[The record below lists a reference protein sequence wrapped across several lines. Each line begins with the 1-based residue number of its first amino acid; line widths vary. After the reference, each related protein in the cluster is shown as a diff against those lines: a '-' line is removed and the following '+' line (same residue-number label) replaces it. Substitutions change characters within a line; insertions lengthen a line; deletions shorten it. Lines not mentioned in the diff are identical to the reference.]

1 MRSFLVCFSILWFS
15 WQVASA
21 QEQPDLNGFKPYGA
35 YDGSG
40 IDSVNLQTGN
50 LIIHIPVPVLYPQ
63 RGGELNLKWL
73 LAANSMNWSCVT
85 FSTTCRWDLVA
96 AKSVE
101 AIGSGIGLDHS
112 LDMAVHRV
120 RHLSST
126 DEDVGSYFIR
136 TSDGNSHQLVD
147 TAGNRRSFDAI
158 DTSGWHVELSG
169 ADSFGNATTGL
180 AIDRQ
185 GNRYQLNTFFGL
197 GQSNGCNPATGC
209 EIVTTYTEYAKPTN
223 VTDANGNIFSLNT
236 SNGDFSSYKDTM
248 GRPHPGFASVSS
260 DNTGCLLSGQQF
272 SSAVTYPFPGFGGAG
287 LQLKFC
293 YATTPYSTAFS
304 TPSTAIQGSGF
315 SGSQLATVIMP
326 DSTKWVFAYD
336 TYGNISS
343 VGLPLGGSISYT
355 WTEIPARDC
364 VSGRRDPHR
373 AVSTRTL
380 SDNHGHSYQWSYH
393 YATGTACP
401 FTNSVTDP
409 LLNDAD
415 HVFTALALD
424 QIFETSTVSYQ
435 GTGSG
440 RKALQ
445 KIDTGYYISTI
456 AGIDQFGHSAPAVGN
471 VVPNSITTTM
481 YPSLNVKQTLKTPDP
496 GPGNGRPIYGVTV
509 VEKEYDWG
517 QGGPGAFLRETDNVY
532 LWQTADA
539 LGNHPYALAN
549 LLDLPA
555 STVVI
560 SPSASANVKSSCPVN
575 AMGGTAVCMT
585 ETDYGYDETGYSQ
598 GYTGSL
604 PTGTHGTAPN
614 PSPIR
619 GNQTSL
625 KSWLNAASGF
635 VAEHTSW
642 YDTGEKYQTID
653 PLNHTVTFTYDPTY
667 AGAYVTQTCPP
678 TTNGVTHCVSGAYDF
693 TSGLLTAFTDQNGG
707 TSNYGYDIFGRLT
720 LGQEPADPTNGNSR
734 PNISFT
740 FPVTVSFPF
749 TFTRNKS
756 ITPSL
761 SDSVTTLL
769 DGVGRP
775 YQTQHAV
782 PGNTAVVDTSFD
794 AFGHVGTVSNP
805 HFTTSDP
812 TYGNTS
818 HLYDGLDRITQVT
831 KQDGSVNKTAY
842 SVVTTIPVN
851 GNCTITTDEAGKQ
864 RGTCTDSL
872 GRLVEVDEPN
882 PGTPINV
889 NNHVT
894 MQTDGNFVLFNSTSA
909 SLWSTGTGGTNAQSI
924 FMQDD
929 GNLVLYIFKWQAGVY
944 AAPSP
949 GPFAPQ
955 SCSISSYLVAGQ
967 RISPNQ
973 CIVSPHGQYMLY
985 MAPYGN
991 LFIYDIAHAVGTWGT
1006 NTNSAGA
1013 YATLQTDG
1021 NLVVYATNGVAL
1033 WNSGTSG
1040 TFAERLDME
1049 DDGRIIIYKSAWN
1062 SGTSNGQFNGSVIAH
1077 PGCDVGIGTGSTGVL
1092 GSGQCFVS
1100 PNGHFELL
1108 LQGDGNM
1115 VIYDLSVAPNKA
1127 LWSTD
1132 TAISPADPGFAMR
1145 TLYAY
1150 DALGNL
1156 LRVDQKGTAPSD
1168 SSQWRTRTF
1177 TYDPLSRLLTA
1188 ANPESGTITYAYDA
1202 DGHLLQKTSPAP
1214 NQTGSATQT
1223 VSYCYDELNRVTSKG
1238 YGAQS
1243 CPLATPVVTYA
1254 YDSGTNAK
1262 GHLTALTD
1270 QAGTASYTYDILG
1283 RLTTET
1289 RPIAGVS
1296 KSTSY
1301 TYNLDGSVKT
1311 LTYPSGR
1318 IVTYT
1323 PDSAGRLVSAVDGN
1337 GANYVTSAIYNPD
1350 SSLKSLV
1357 NGSTPAL
1364 NQTLQYTPRLQLCRI
1379 TTLTS
1384 GTLPTSC
1391 TDSQHIGNIMDRGY
1405 DFHAG
1410 NGTAGSGTDN
1420 GNVFA
1425 ITNYR
1430 DANRSQAFTYDA
1442 LNRLASGWSSA
1453 NTGAFSWGENYSID
1467 AWGNLQLTPMS
1478 GKAHGGNFTLS
1489 GNVQNRPTGMAY
1501 DAAGNLMSYAS
1512 STYTYDQENR
1522 LSSTAG
1528 MSYTYDANG
1537 ERVLKSNTSTGA
1549 AVKRYWSMGGNTL
1562 AEGDGSGNLTA
1573 EYVYFGGKRVAR
1585 IDLPA
1590 NTVHYYLSDHLG
1602 STSIVATAAGAVE
1615 QESDYYPFGA
1625 ELVVTGGVNELK
1637 FTGKRR
1643 DTESQLDYFGA
1654 RYYSNTLGRFNSP
1667 DWNKKAT
1674 PVPYA
1679 NYTDPQSLNLY
1690 GYVRNNPVWRS
1701 DVDGHGFWTKLKNA
1715 LSDGGWNEDAD
1726 AQKERGRRL
1735 HARADQARKDLSALR
1750 GLNIGGQSAQHFA
1763 QTASDQDVLAAER
1776 AVTEAL
1782 ANECCMLFG
1791 QQMQAALVPA
1801 AATETLESID
1811 KNGSAPNGQQGGS
1824 TFENREGRLPQNDA
1838 NGKPIQYKEWDTSPK
1853 QPGANRGAERV
1864 VTGSDGSAYY
1874 TSDHY
1879 LTFTKVR

>member
-1 MRSFLVCFSILWFS
+1 MRSFLVCLSILWFS

-50 LIIHIPVPVLYPQ
+50 LIIHIPVPVFYPQ
-63 RGGELNLKWL
+63 RGSNLNLKWL
-73 LAANSMNWSCVT
+73 LTANSMNWSCVT
-85 FSTTCRWDLVA
+85 FSTTCRWQLGA
-96 AKSVE
+96 TKSVE
-101 AIGSGIGLDHS
+101 SIGSGIGLDHS

-185 GNRYQLNTFFGL
+185 GNRYRLNTFFGL
-197 GQSNGCNPATGC
+197 GQSNGCNPTTGC

-260 DNTGCLLSGQQF
+260 DNTGCVLSGQQF
-272 SSAVTYPFPGFGGAG
+272 SSAITYPFAGFGGAG

-293 YATTPYSTAFS
+293 YATIPYSTAFS

-315 SGSQLATVIMP
+315 SGQLATVIMP
-326 DSTKWVFAYD
+326 DSTKFVFAYD

-343 VGLPLGGSISYT
+343 IGLPLGGSISYT
-355 WTEIPARDC
+355 WTETPARDC

-373 AVSTRTL
+373 AVATRTL

-471 VVPNSITTTM
+471 VVPNSISTTM

-549 LLDLPA
+549 LVDLPA

-560 SPSASANVKSSCPVN
+560 SPSASANTKSSCPVN
-575 AMGGTAVCMT
+575 AVGGTAACMT
-585 ETDYGYDETGYSQ
+585 ETDFRYDETGYSQ

-604 PTGTHGTAPN
+604 PTGTHGIAPN
-614 PSPIR
+614 PAPIR

-625 KSWLNAASGF
+625 SRWLNTTSGF
-635 VAEHTSW
+635 IAEHTGW

-653 PLNHTVTFTYDPTY
+653 PLSHTVTFTYDSAY
-667 AGAYVTQTCPP
+667 AGGYITQTCPP
-678 TTNGVTHCVSGAYDF
+678 TTSGVTHCVSGAYDF
-693 TSGLLTAFTDQNGG
+693 ISGLLTAFTDQNGA

-740 FPVTVSFPF
+740 FPATVSFPF

-756 ITPSL
+756 ITPAL

-782 PGNTAVVDTSFD
+782 PGNTAVVDTTFD
-794 AFGHVGTVSNP
+794 AFGRVGTVSNP
-805 HFTTSDP
+805 YFTTSDP

-818 HLYDGLDRITQVT
+818 NLYDGLDRITQVT
-831 KQDGSVNKTAY
+831 KQDGSVNKTAH

-864 RGTCTDSL
+864 RGTCTDAL

-882 PGTPINV
+882 PGAPINV
-889 NNHVT
+889 NDHAT
-894 MQTDGNFVLFNSTSA
+894 MQTDGNFVLFNSTNA
-909 SLWSTGTGGTNAQSI
+909 SLWSTGTAGTNAQSI
-924 FMQDD
+924 MMQDD
-929 GNLVLYIFKWQAGVY
+929 GNLVLYIFKWSAGVH
-944 AAPSP
+944 ATPSP
-949 GPFAPQ
+949 GPFTPQ
-955 SCSISSYLVAGQ
+955 SCSIGTYLVVNQ
-967 RISPNQ
+967 RINANQ

-985 MAPYGN
+985 MSPDGN
-991 LFIYDIAHAVGTWGT
+991 FFIYDIAHAIGTWGPGT
-1006 NTNSAGA
+1006 QGHPGA
-1013 YATLQTDG
+1013 YAVMQGDG
-1021 NLVVYATNGVAL
+1021 NLCVYDANNVYL
-1033 WNSGTSG
+1033 WCSGTNG

-1062 SGTSNGQFNGSVIAH
+1062 SGTSTGQFNWTNLPH
-1077 PGCDVGIGTGSTGVL
+1077 PGCDVGTGTGWTGVM
-1092 GSGQCFVS
+1092 GTAQCFVS

-1108 LQGDGNM
+1108 MQTDGNL
-1115 VIYDLSVAPNKA
+1115 VIYDLGSTPAHA
-1127 LWSTD
+1127 LWATGTNVSTV
-1132 TAISPADPGFAMR
+1132 DPGVAMR

-1156 LRVDQKGTAPSD
+1156 LRVDQKGSAPSD
-1168 SSQWRTRTF
+1168 STQWRTRTF
-1177 TYDPLSRLLTA
+1177 TYDSLSRLLTA
-1188 ANPESGTITYAYDA
+1188 TNPESGTITYSYDA
-1202 DGHLLQKTSPAP
+1202 DGTLLQKTSPAP
-1214 NQTGSATQT
+1214 NQTGTATQT
-1223 VSYCYDELNRVTSKG
+1223 VSYCYDALHRVTGKG

-1243 CPLATPVVTYA
+1243 CPLATPVVTYT

-1262 GHLTALTD
+1262 GHLTSLTD
-1270 QAGTASYTYDILG
+1270 QAGGASYTYDILG
-1283 RLTTET
+1283 RLTSET

-1318 IVTYT
+1318 VVTYT
-1323 PDSAGRLVSAVDGN
+1323 PDSAGRLVSALDGN
-1337 GANYVTSAIYNPD
+1337 GTQYVSNATYYASGGEYQLFMPHIYFRTDLNPRFQVSRYYSD
-1350 SSLKSLV
+1350 NGQV
-1357 NGSTPAL
+1357 NSFFIDKTYSYGPL
-1364 NQTLQYTPRLQLCRI
+1364 HQ
-1379 TTLTS
+1379 
-1384 GTLPTSC
+1384 
-1391 TDSQHIGNIMDRGY
+1391 
-1405 DFHAG
+1405 
-1410 NGTAGSGTDN
+1410 DN
-1420 GNVFA
+1420 GNVMS
-1425 ITNYR
+1425 ITNNK
-1430 DANRSQAFTYDA
+1430 DSNRSQTFTYDA
-1442 LNRLASGWSSA
+1442 LNRISSGSSSA
-1453 NTGAFSWGENYSID
+1453 NTGTYSWGENYSID
-1467 AWGNLQLTPMS
+1467 AWGNLQMSPMS

-1512 STYTYDQENR
+1512 ATYNYDPENR
-1522 LSSTAG
+1522 LASTAG
-1528 MSYTYDANG
+1528 MSYIYDGNG

-1562 AEGDGSGNLTA
+1562 AEGDGSGILTA
-1573 EYVYFGGKRVAR
+1573 EYIYFGGKRIAR

-1602 STSIVATAAGAVE
+1602 STSLIASAAGTIE
-1615 QESDYYPFGA
+1615 DESDYYPFGT
-1625 ELVVTGGVNELK
+1625 EIVVTAGPNSYK
-1637 FTGKRR
+1637 FTGKER
-1643 DTESQLDYFGA
+1643 DSETGLDYFGA
-1654 RYYSNTLGRFNSP
+1654 RYYSNGMGRFTSADPSHLSALFGNP
-1667 DWNKKAT
+1667 QTWNRYT
-1674 PVPYA
+1674 YA
-1679 NYTDPQSLNLY
+1679 Y
-1690 GYVRNNPVWRS
+1690 NNPLRLTDENGKWPTDIHNRII
-1701 DVDGHGFWTKLKNA
+1701 DTAFPTMTPEQRQILKNVSAGQDSILGGGQGNGASYQHAMRGPDQTVEQAQTQYNDFVESSEQSAQNAQMRFWMNDPDANEDHA
-1715 LSDGGWNEDAD
+1715 LSDQALAD
-1726 AQKERGRRL
+1726 FAEAL
-1735 HARADQARKDLSALR
+1735 HAILDSTSPAHEGFQVWDWRNPALIVR
-1750 GLNIGGQSAQHFA
+1750 HHN
-1763 QTASDQDVLAAER
+1763 AEK
-1776 AVTEAL
+1776 TI
-1782 ANECCMLFG
+1782 ND
-1791 QQMQAALVPA
+1791 QQMQGAVSAARNAFNNTFGGLFGITVPNP
-1801 AATETLESID
+1801 TP
-1811 KNGSAPNGQQGGS
+1811 KPNPEPNPKRRTDPPCLKDRQTGGC
-1824 TFENREGRLPQNDA
+1824 
-1838 NGKPIQYKEWDTSPK
+1838 
-1853 QPGANRGAERV
+1853 V
-1864 VTGSDGSAYY
+1864 
-1874 TSDHY
+1874 
-1879 LTFTKVR
+1879 